1 MAIKRTILAHCLV
14 ALALLSA
21 GACRQKDD
29 SANGNAND
37 GMDAPMSM
45 TMTSTAFN
53 ANETIPVQYT
63 GDGDN
68 VSPPLAWS
76 NVPDSAVE
84 LALIVDDPDAP
95 TDEPFV
101 HWVIYKIPAG
111 SDGLP
116 ENVPRDAELSD
127 PAGALQGENGFGS
140 VGFRGP
146 APPPRGGPHRY
157 IFKLYALSD
166 ALDVQS
172 GLTKGQLLDA
182 MEGKVL
188 ATAELVGNYER

>member
-1 MAIKRTILAHCLV
+1 MLTKRELLV
-14 ALALLSA
+14 HGAVVCVLLSA
-21 GACRQKDD
+21 CACRQ
-29 SANGNAND
+29 SNNGANGNAND
-37 GMDAPMSM
+37 GSGAPMTVS
-45 TMTSTAFN
+45 MTSTAFN

-63 GDGDN
+63 GDGEN
-68 VSPPLAWS
+68 ISPPLAWS
-76 NVPDSAVE
+76 NVPDSAAE

-111 SDGLP
+111 TEALP
-116 ENVPRDAELSD
+116 ENVPHDPELTE
-127 PAGALQGENGFGS
+127 PAGALQGENGFGNL
-140 VGFRGP
+140 GYRGP

-157 IFKLYALSD
+157 FFKLYALNE
-166 ALDVQS
+166 ALEVQS
-172 GLTKGQLLDA
+172 GMTKGQLLDA